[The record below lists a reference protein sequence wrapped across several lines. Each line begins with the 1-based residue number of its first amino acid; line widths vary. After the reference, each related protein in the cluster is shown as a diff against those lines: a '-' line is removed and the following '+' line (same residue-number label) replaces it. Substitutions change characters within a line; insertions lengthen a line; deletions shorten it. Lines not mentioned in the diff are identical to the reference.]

1 MWWQILIGAVV
12 LIAVVYAFLT
22 LVRFQTGRLSSKT
35 DRTADDMYDSYADPL
50 AQAAQVRPGTG
61 RRMEERVGRPPAGTV
76 SIAAPEPP

>member
-12 LIAVVYAFLT
+12 LIAVVYAFVT

-50 AQAAQVRPGTG
+50 RKQRRYAQ
-61 RRMEERVGRPPAGTV
+61 ERGG
-76 SIAAPEPP
+76 EWKDK